1 MNQMKH
7 YKISSN
13 FSNLVKI
20 IDDHV
25 DKEEDLENPRL
36 KVQILDATITD
47 KHIIY
52 T

>member
-1 MNQMKH
+1 MKPNEALQ
-7 YKISSN
+7 INCN

-25 DKEEDLENPRL
+25 DKEEDLENPRSRSGWMPPL
-36 KVQILDATITD
+36 QRSI
-47 KHIIY
+47 IIY